1 MYPKVNLSLLA
12 QSKEA
17 AAGLLADKVQE
28 ICQFYPMIEDC
39 IKVIKKS
46 NSDYEVIFK
55 NGSRITNLASAQTSK
70 GKRRHRIMIEESALL
85 NQAVFDDAISPIA
98 NVPRICGTHGHN
110 LHELNGQIH
119 FLSTAY
125 YKGAEFD
132 RCLRMLDGMC
142 ELNGD
147 FSIGSS
153 WELGVLMGR
162 GESKAQ
168 ILKRKRNMPKL
179 MFDCNYGSKWIGSS
193 DNCILDLNKILP
205 LRTLLAPELK
215 GEPNEEYYIG
225 MDVSRSGKDSNNQS
239 SIVVIKVSRDK
250 REMVR
255 QVKLVNL
262 LNLKNGMTFKEQ
274 AIILKRLKY
283 LYNARMVV
291 IDGNGLGSGIADA
304 LLEELQDPLNFKTYP
319 AWKPVNDDVEPESNV
334 YDECFYNLKAQGI
347 NSQIIT
353 NFISVFEDGKIQLL
367 DKLESKDYDSTGDYM
382 TNPKLAHIQTDML
395 IEEILNL
402 RLIVK
407 NAGKLAVEQISR
419 SCDKDRFSSLSYV
432 LYYLFTYENKPQ
444 KDVGFDVTQLLK
456 SFRKPVYC

>member
-1 MYPKVNLSLLA
+1 
-12 QSKEA
+12 
-17 AAGLLADKVQE
+17 
-28 ICQFYPMIEDC
+28 
-39 IKVIKKS
+39 
-46 NSDYEVIFK
+46 
-55 NGSRITNLASAQTSK
+55 
-70 GKRRHRIMIEESALL
+70 MIEESALL

-98 NVPRICGTHGHN
+98 NVPRISGSRGHS

-162 GESKAQ
+162 GESRAQ

-193 DNCILDLNKILP
+193 DSCILSLNQILP

-215 GEPNEEYYIG
+215 PTPDGEYYIG
-225 MDVSRSGKDSNNQS
+225 MDVARSQKDSNNQS

-250 REMVR
+250 RDLVR

-274 AIILKRLKY
+274 AVILKRLKY
-283 LYNARMVV
+283 LYNAKMVV
-291 IDGNGLGSGIADA
+291 IDGNGLGAGIRDA

-319 AWKPVNDDVEPESNV
+319 AWKPINEDTEPETNT

-353 NFISVFEDGKIQLL
+353 NFISVFEDKKIQLL
-367 DKLESKDYDSTGDYM
+367 DKLDNKDYDSTGDYM
-382 TNPKLAHIQTDML
+382 TNPKLAHIQTDLL

-402 RLIVK
+402 KLNIG
-407 NAGKLAVEQISR
+407 NAGKLSVEQITR
-419 SCDKDRFSSLSYV
+419 SVDKDRFSSLSYV

-444 KDVGFDVTQLLK
+444 KEADFDVTRLLK
-456 SFRKPVYC
+456 SFRKPVYR